1 MHVMQQYKVKRQKQL
16 VRIESSC
23 FKGEETSHREQRGN
37 KTWLFMS
44 LTVLFH
50 FLDYVQVLIGRGS
63 MMKIQGSPSLFE
75 SNREESGLDRWR
87 ILSRKEREKE
97 TCS

>member
-1 MHVMQQYKVKRQKQL
+1 MHVIQQHKVKRQKQL
-16 VRIESSC
+16 VRTESSC
-23 FKGEETSHREQRGN
+23 FKGEEIGHREQRGN

-50 FLDYVQVLIGRGS
+50 FFDYVQVFIGRGS

>member
-1 MHVMQQYKVKRQKQL
+1 MHVIQQHKVKRQKQL
-16 VRIESSC
+16 IRTESSC
-23 FKGEETSHREQRGN
+23 FKGEEIGHREQRGN

-50 FLDYVQVLIGRGS
+50 FLDYVQVFIGRGS
-63 MMKIQGSPSLFE
+63 MMKIQGSSSLFE

>member
-1 MHVMQQYKVKRQKQL
+1 MHVIQQHKVKRQKQL
-16 VRIESSC
+16 VRTESSC
-23 FKGEETSHREQRGN
+23 FKGEEIGHREQRGN

-50 FLDYVQVLIGRGS
+50 FLDYVQVFIGRGS
-63 MMKIQGSPSLFE
+63 MMKIQGSSSLFE

>member
-1 MHVMQQYKVKRQKQL
+1 MHVIQQHKVKRQKQL
-16 VRIESSC
+16 IRTESSC
-23 FKGEETSHREQRGN
+23 FKGEEIGHREQRGN

-50 FLDYVQVLIGRGS
+50 FLDYVQVFIGRGS

>member
-1 MHVMQQYKVKRQKQL
+1 MHVIQQHKVKRQKQL
-16 VRIESSC
+16 VRTESSC
-23 FKGEETSHREQRGN
+23 FKGEETGHREQCGN

-50 FLDYVQVLIGRGS
+50 FLDYVQVFIGRGS